1 MNLPRRPSLAL
12 AALAL
17 AATAAGAARAD
28 EIRFLDPT
36 TCAPT
41 SKTVAD
47 IVEENWLQVSYR
59 VKAGQAVERVDT
71 RLVLEIKRSAED
83 AQATAYRAAVSE
95 LDSGNADAART
106 AFASVAG
113 GGRTVDPGTGK
124 AEYKPFPAE
133 AGRAKWYVGYAIYHY
148 ALASYRD
155 GVTKGDK
162 QLLEDALR
170 ALDADSG
177 EEKGY
182 LARYKEGKNR
192 WYADALL
199 LKAQTLLAL
208 DRADQA
214 AAAFDALYQKAITTP
229 IGARFAYEAKLGP
242 GRVAEAKKDLTGAET
257 SYEAATAAVQ
267 SLLEQTTD
275 ACSRRDFGRFYN
287 EARMEKARVMREAAE
302 KDGSAAAFGRL
313 RTFLQQGTP
322 EALKTKLA
330 GKPPELVDAVMAGAL
345 APTVQAVAQN
355 GIGLAFLAEKKYGD
369 AVFAF
374 AQVRVKYFSVTAEVP
389 RALYYLAK
397 AADGAA
403 AATTKPEGKALYQA
417 QAKGARDELQKDWR
431 GSSWATK
438 AP

>member
-1 MNLPRRPSLAL
+1 
-12 AALAL
+12 
-17 AATAAGAARAD
+17 
-28 EIRFLDPT
+28 

-47 IVEENWLQVSYR
+47 IVEENWLQVSFR
-59 VKAGQAVERVDT
+59 VKAGQAVERIDT
-71 RLVLEIKRSAED
+71 RLVLDIKRTAED
-83 AQATAYRAAVSE
+83 AQTTAYRAAVSE
-95 LDSGNADAART
+95 LESGSADAAR
-106 AFASVAG
+106 AGFASVAG
-113 GGRTVDPGTGK
+113 GGRTIDPGPGK
-124 AEYKPFPAE
+124 ADYKPFPAE

-148 ALASYRD
+148 ALASYRE
-155 GVTKGDK
+155 GVAKGEK

-199 LKAQTLLAL
+199 LKAQILLAL

-214 AAAFDALYQKAITTP
+214 AAAFDALYQKAITSP
-229 IGARFAYEAKLGP
+229 IGAKFAYEAKLGP
-242 GRVAEAKKDLTGAET
+242 GRVAEAKKDLNAAEAA
-257 SYEAATAAVQ
+257 YEAATAAVQ
-267 SLLEQTTD
+267 SLLEQAAD
-275 ACSRRDFGRFYN
+275 ACTRRDFGRFYN

-313 RTFLQQGTP
+313 RAFLQQGTP
-322 EALKTKLA
+322 EALRAKLA

-355 GIGLAFLAEKKYGD
+355 GIGLAFLAEKKYAE

-374 AQVRVKYFSVTAEVP
+374 TQVRVKYFSVAAEVP

-397 AADGAA
+397 AADAAAGAA
-403 AATTKPEGKALYQA
+403 AKPEAKTLYQA

>member
-28 EIRFLDPT
+28 EIRYLDPA

-47 IVEENWLQVSYR
+47 IVEENWLQVSFR

-71 RLVLEIKRSAED
+71 RLVLDIKRSAED

-95 LDSGNADAART
+95 LDSGNAEAARS
-106 AFASVAG
+106 AFAAVAG

-124 AEYKPFPAE
+124 AEYKPFAPE
-133 AGRAKWYVGYAIYHY
+133 AGKAKWYVGYAIYHY

-155 GVTKGDK
+155 GVAKGDK

-214 AAAFDALYQKAITTP
+214 AAAFDALYQKSITTP

-257 SYEAATAAVQ
+257 AYEAAAAAVQ

-275 ACSRRDFGRFYN
+275 PCSRRDYGRYYN

-302 KDGSAAAFGRL
+302 KEGSAAAFGRL

-322 EALKTKLA
+322 EALKAKLA
-330 GKPPELVDAVMAGAL
+330 GKPAEVIDAVMAGAL

-355 GIGLAFLAEKKYGD
+355 GIGLAFLAEKKYSE

-403 AATTKPEGKALYQA
+403 AAATKPEGKALYQA

-431 GSSWATK
+431 GSTWATK